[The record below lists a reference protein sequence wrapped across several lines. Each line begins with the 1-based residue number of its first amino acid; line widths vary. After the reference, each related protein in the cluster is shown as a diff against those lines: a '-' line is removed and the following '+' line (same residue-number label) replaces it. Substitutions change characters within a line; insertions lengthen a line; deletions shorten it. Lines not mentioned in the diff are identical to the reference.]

1 MGKNIKISII
11 TVCYNSANTIED
23 TFKSIEAQTYE
34 NIEYIVVDGVSKD
47 NTLEIAEKYKNI
59 ITHLISEKDSGLYD
73 AMNKGITLASG
84 GVIGILNSDD
94 LYCDNNA
101 IEKVMSMDNE
111 NEDLDSICVDIFY
124 VDKNNTDKIVRQW
137 NSGKQKSF

>member
-47 NTLEIAEKYKNI
+47 NTLEILKPFEENI
-59 ITHLISEKDSGLYD
+59 VILTHLKNRWQWAWIETWFEYIRRYWNVDFIVTYDSDWQHDLKDLKICIFCDIEY
-73 AMNKGITLASG
+73 
-84 GVIGILNSDD
+84 IL
-94 LYCDNNA
+94 
-101 IEKVMSMDNE
+101 V
-111 NEDLDSICVDIFY
+111 
-124 VDKNNTDKIVRQW
+124 
-137 NSGKQKSF
+137 